1 MPEKETLRRARK
13 AKQEGKA
20 PSTQA
25 GAFVK
30 EESIMF
36 GVVSTV
42 RGRPSKQS
50 RSAFLKHGVPA

>member
-30 EESIMF
+30 EKSNTF
-36 GVVSTV
+36 GAVSMA

-50 RSAFLKHGVPA
+50 RSGFRKHGVPV